1 MGSIEIINR
10 PRVPIGGCSRRPSGS
25 FLWQNVSLTSDDCS
39 CWLSLLLVG
48 GATAHNVRPARHS
61 PLPPMKWSCRRRG
74 ANALGPRPTR
84 RARPVSSRL
93 ARPGNNTDRSRPPP
107 HGNHCHELP
116 TAWRASMSLFVD
128 KPFHSHSTCATGSTL
143 SSEILLDP
151 DEKQLL
157 VPSVGC
163 TSKTY
168 QERVLP
174 KARSS
179 SHSCCMQAGRQA
191 GRQAVHKSVH
201 SLRPAISCI
210 HPTSCQPMP
219 PTIWPGQQ
227 FRLHSSERVPPA
239 FTTAS
244 STGRAHQPTSHN
256 APVRP
261 PVQCV
266 SGLWAGPDHWQS
278 VVKPSLQGHLHYC
291 QRCRPSQCG

>member
-191 GRQAVHKSVH
+191 GRLCTNRFTRFAQPSPVYIPPPVNPC
-201 SLRPAISCI
+201 RPPSGLVNSFGSTARSECPQPSRQRRPLVE
-210 HPTSCQPMP
+210 PTS
-219 PTIWPGQQ
+219 
-227 FRLHSSERVPPA
+227 
-239 FTTAS
+239 
-244 STGRAHQPTSHN
+244 
-256 APVRP
+256 
-261 PVQCV
+261 
-266 SGLWAGPDHWQS
+266 
-278 VVKPSLQGHLHYC
+278 
-291 QRCRPSQCG
+291 QRRITRPSDPRSSVCPGYGLARTIGNPW